1 VLTFI
6 GQKRIGAML
15 VEVTE
20 EEVVVVLAHH
30 QQKRET
36 RMQTE
41 YKPDIE
47 AAKNLDGI
55 KHRLVV
61 MSGKGGVGKST
72 VASNLAV
79 ALSLKGYEVGLLDVD
94 IHGPSIPK
102 MLGLGGRRITGED
115 GGLLPVF
122 AMPNLI
128 VMSIGF
134 LLREDDAPIIWRGPL
149 KMGAIRQ
156 FLEEVKWGDLDYLI
170 VDLPP
175 GTGDEPLSVAQLLPQ
190 IDGVIIVTT
199 PQDVALLSVRKSIN
213 FARKLN
219 MPLIGLVENMSEFVC
234 PHCGKSTHI
243 FKTGGGQKACKDL
256 SVPFLGCIPID
267 AEIVECGDSG
277 KPFVLEHG
285 DAPSAK
291 AFNQIVDRIEEYINL
306 KEKQK
311 RKEKT

>member
-1 VLTFI
+1 VLTFT
-6 GQKRIGAML
+6 GQKRIEAML
-15 VEVTE
+15 VEVVE
-20 EEVVVVLAHH
+20 EEGGVVSAHR

-36 RMQTE
+36 KMQTE
-41 YKPDIE
+41 HKPGIN
-47 AAKNLDGI
+47 AAKNLEGI
-55 KHRLVV
+55 KHRLVI

-72 VASNLAV
+72 VASNLAT

-134 LLREDDAPIIWRGPL
+134 LLREDDAPVIWRGPL
-149 KMGAIRQ
+149 KMGVIRQ

-175 GTGDEPLSVAQLLPQ
+175 GTGDEPLSIAQLMPQ
-190 IDGVIIVTT
+190 SDAIIVTT

-213 FARKLN
+213 FAKTLK
-219 MPLIGLVENMSEFVC
+219 MKIVGIVENMSSLAC
-234 PHCGKSTHI
+234 PHCGKKI
-243 FKTGGGQKACKDL
+243 DLFKTGGGEKAAIDF
-256 SVPFLGCIPID
+256 SIPFLGQIPID
-267 AEIVECGDSG
+267 PKIVEEGDKG
-277 KPFVLEHG
+277 IPFILSQNDSTVV
-285 DAPSAK
+285 K
-291 AFNQIVDRIEEYINL
+291 AFNQIVEKI
-306 KEKQK
+306 EKQYEK
-311 RKEKT
+311 VRKEV